1 MKNLNRALRMALKYR
16 WSLAGSFIC
25 SILVAVFW
33 GANLGAVYPFVEV
46 VLNDGKTI
54 HQWAEKRIEQASLDI
69 STAESEIQKLSDEA
83 AGANQVETASIQK
96 DIELKESFI
105 DDQENRIAQTQWLVP
120 YIKKYCPNSPFET
133 LVYII
138 GFLLVATFFRGI
150 FLAANM
156 YLVARVGQSTVLDLQ
171 NEVFQNVLGM
181 EIGETGVKGTGD
193 LIGRIRGETNNIGS
207 AIMTLF
213 GKTVREPLKM
223 LACIAGAAY
232 MNWRLLIFSCLVAP
246 IAMFLMYQLA
256 KLTKRANRKA
266 MEESARLLNR
276 LYQALSYSRIVKAF
290 SMEKHEQKR
299 FETVANDVYNK
310 SMRIQVY
317 SAFSRMNNEVLGV
330 SMICLSILAGG
341 YLVLNHETH
350 FLGVKMSKSAMT
362 FGEVMA
368 FFAFLIGVADPL
380 RKMADVYNQLQC
392 GIVAADRVFPL
403 VDQRAAVQTP
413 AHPVSL
419 PSYKRDIEFE
429 KVKFEYES
437 DRPILN
443 SVSFSLQAGQ
453 SIAII
458 GPNGCGKSTMI
469 NLLPRFFDPKS
480 GSIRIDG
487 VDIRDLEI
495 AELRKQVG
503 YVTQQTMLFDDTI
516 ANNIRYGTPEA
527 TDLEVI
533 SASRKAHADEFVR
546 TLSEGYD
553 SSIGEHGGRL
563 SGGQRQRL
571 SLARAILKDPAILL
585 LDEATSQIDP
595 QSEILIHKTLAE
607 FIKGRTTLIVTHRM
621 STLDLVDL
629 ILVMDEGRIVD
640 CGTHDELFQR
650 CDVYQRLRRAELKD
664 IA

>member
-1 MKNLNRALRMALKYR
+1 MALKYR
-16 WSLAGSFIC
+16 WSLIGSIIC

-54 HQWAEKRIEQASLDI
+54 HQWAERRIEQANVDI
-69 STAESEIQKLSDEA
+69 ASAEKEIEAFQVEVQAAAGAEADEIQKK
-83 AGANQVETASIQK
+83 IY
-96 DIELKESFI
+96 LKESFI
-105 DDQENRIAQTQWLVP
+105 EDQHKRIERTEWLVP
-120 YIKKYCPNSPFET
+120 YIEKYCPTTPFRT

-138 GFLLVATFFRGI
+138 GFLLFATFCRGI
-150 FLAANM
+150 FLAINM
-156 YLVARVGQSTVLDLQ
+156 YLVARVGQRTVLDLQ

-181 EIGETGVKGTGD
+181 EISETGVEGTGD
-193 LIGRIRGETNNIGS
+193 LIGRIRGETNNIGN
-207 AIMTLF
+207 AVMTLF
-213 GKTVREPLKM
+213 GKTIREPLKM
-223 LACIAGAAY
+223 MACIAGAAY

-256 KLTKRANRKA
+256 RLTKRANRKA
-266 MEESARLLNR
+266 MEESAKLLNR

-299 FETVANDVYNK
+299 FESVANDVYKK

-341 YLVLNHETH
+341 YLVLNHSTH
-350 FLGVKMSKSAMT
+350 FLNIKMSASAMT

-380 RKMADVYNQLQC
+380 RKMADVYNQIQC

-403 VDQRAAVQTP
+403 VDQRAAVQQP
-413 AHPVSL
+413 ANPVPLSNYR
-419 PSYKRDIEFE
+419 SDIEFDSI
-429 KVKFEYES
+429 KFEYEA
-437 DRPILN
+437 DRQILN
-443 SVSFSLQAGQ
+443 GVSFTLKAGQ
-453 SIAII
+453 SMAII
-458 GPNGCGKSTMI
+458 GPNGCGKSTLI

-480 GSIRIDG
+480 GSIRIGG
-487 VDIRDLEI
+487 VDIRDLDI
-495 AELRKQVG
+495 PELRSQVG

-516 ANNIRYGTPEA
+516 GNNIRYGTPEA

-533 SASRKAHADEFVR
+533 AASRKAHADEFIR
-546 TLSEGYD
+546 DLPEGYD
-553 SSIGEHGGRL
+553 SGIGEHGGRL

-571 SLARAILKDPAILL
+571 SLARAILKDPSILL

-595 QSEILIHKTLAE
+595 QSEILIHNTLSD
-607 FIKGRTTLIVTHRM
+607 FIQGRTTLIVTHRM
-621 STLDLVDL
+621 STLELVDL
-629 ILVMDEGRIVD
+629 IMVMDEGRVVD
-640 CGTHDELFQR
+640 CGTHSELYER
-650 CDVYQRLRRAELKD
+650 CEVYRHLRNAEFKET
-664 IA
+664 A

>member
-1 MKNLNRALRMALKYR
+1 MALKYR
-16 WSLAGSFIC
+16 WSLIGSIIC

-54 HQWAEKRIEQASLDI
+54 HQWAERRIEQANVDI
-69 STAESEIQKLSDEA
+69 ATAEKEVKALEVDVQAA
-83 AGANQVETASIQK
+83 AGAEADTIQK
-96 DIELKESFI
+96 KIYLKESFI
-105 DDQENRIAQTQWLVP
+105 EDQHKRIERTEWLVP
-120 YIKKYCPNSPFET
+120 YIEKYCPNTPFKT

-138 GFLLVATFFRGI
+138 GFLLFATFCRGI
-150 FLAANM
+150 FLAINM
-156 YLVARVGQSTVLDLQ
+156 YLVARVGQRTVLDLQ

-181 EIGETGVKGTGD
+181 EISETGVEGTGD
-193 LIGRIRGETNNIGS
+193 LIGRIRGETNNIGN
-207 AIMTLF
+207 AVMTLF
-213 GKTVREPLKM
+213 GKTIREPLKM
-223 LACIAGAAY
+223 MACIAGAAY

-256 KLTKRANRKA
+256 RLTKRANRKA
-266 MEESARLLNR
+266 MEESAKLLNR

-299 FETVANDVYNK
+299 FETVANDVYKK
-310 SMRIQVY
+310 SMRIQIY

-350 FLGVKMSKSAMT
+350 FLNVKMSASAMT

-380 RKMADVYNQLQC
+380 RKMADVYNQIQC
-392 GIVAADRVFPL
+392 GVVAADRVFPL
-403 VDQRAAVQTP
+403 VDQRAAVQQP
-413 AHPVSL
+413 AKPIPL
-419 PSYKRDIEFE
+419 PNYRSDIQFDSI
-429 KVKFEYES
+429 KFEYES
-437 DRPILN
+437 DRQILN
-443 SVSFSLQAGQ
+443 GVSFTLKAGQ
-453 SIAII
+453 SMAII
-458 GPNGCGKSTMI
+458 GPNGCGKSTLI

-480 GSIRIDG
+480 GAIRIGG
-487 VDIRDLEI
+487 VDIRDLDI
-495 AELRKQVG
+495 AELRSEVG

-516 ANNIRYGTPEA
+516 GNNIRYGTPEA

-533 SASRKAHADEFVR
+533 AASRKAHADEFIR
-546 TLSEGYD
+546 DLPEGYD
-553 SSIGEHGGRL
+553 SGIGEHGGRL

-571 SLARAILKDPAILL
+571 SLARAILKDPSILL

-595 QSEILIHKTLAE
+595 QSEILIHNTLSD

-621 STLDLVDL
+621 STLELVDL
-629 ILVMDEGRIVD
+629 IMVMDEGRVVD
-640 CGTHDELFQR
+640 CGTHSELYER
-650 CDVYQRLRRAELKD
+650 CEVYRHLRNAEFKET
-664 IA
+664 A

>member
-16 WSLAGSFIC
+16 WSLTGSFIC

-54 HQWAEKRIEQASLDI
+54 QQWADKRIEQAQSDI
-69 STAESEIQKLSDEA
+69 ASAELEIKKLSDEA
-83 AGANQVETASIQK
+83 EELGTDAVSLRKKIK
-96 DIELKESFI
+96 LKESFI
-105 DDQENRIAQTQWLVP
+105 DDQKNRVSQTQWLIP
-120 YIKKYCPNSPFET
+120 YIDKYCPNTPFQT

-171 NEVFQNVLGM
+171 NEVFQNVLQM
-181 EIGETGVKGTGD
+181 EISETGVKGTGD

-213 GKTVREPLKM
+213 GKTVREPMKM

-246 IAMFLMYQLA
+246 IAMYLMYQLA

-299 FETVANDVYNK
+299 FANVANDVYNK

-413 AHPVSL
+413 ATPVSL
-419 PSYKRDIEFE
+419 ARCQSEIKFE
-429 KVKFEYES
+429 NVKFEYEK
-437 DRPILN
+437 DLPILN
-443 SVSFSLQAGQ
+443 GISFTLEAGQ
-453 SIAII
+453 SMAII

-469 NLLPRFFDPKS
+469 NLLPRFFDANS
-480 GSIRIDG
+480 GRIRIDG
-487 VDIRDLEI
+487 VDIRDVELEV
-495 AELRKQVG
+495 LRKQVG

-516 ANNIRYGTPEA
+516 ANNIRYGSPDA
-527 TDLEVI
+527 SDLEVV
-533 SASRKAHADEFVR
+533 AAARKAHADEFIR
-546 TLSEGYD
+546 NLAEGYD
-553 SSIGEHGGRL
+553 SSIGEHGGKL

-571 SLARAILKDPAILL
+571 SLARAILKDPSILL

-595 QSEILIHKTLAE
+595 QSEILIHNTLSE

-629 ILVMDEGRIVD
+629 ILVMDEGRVID
-640 CGTHDELFQR
+640 CGTHKELFQR

>member
-1 MKNLNRALRMALKYR
+1 MALKYR
-16 WSLAGSFIC
+16 WSLIGSIIC

-54 HQWAEKRIEQASLDI
+54 HEWADRRIEQANLDI
-69 STAESEIQKLSDEA
+69 ATAQNEIQTLNAEA
-83 AGANQVETASIQK
+83 QGAPAADVTSIEK
-96 DIELKESFI
+96 KVHLKESFI
-105 DDQENRIAQTQWLVP
+105 EDQNKRIAQTQWLIP
-120 YIKKYCPNSPFET
+120 YINKYCPDTPFKT

-150 FLAANM
+150 FLAMNM
-156 YLVARVGQSTVLDLQ
+156 YLVARVGQRTVLDLQ
-171 NEVFQNVLGM
+171 NDVFQNVLGM
-181 EIGETGVKGTGD
+181 EIGETGVEGTGD
-193 LIGRIRGETNNIGS
+193 LIGRIRGETNNIGN
-207 AIMTLF
+207 AVMTLF
-213 GKTVREPLKM
+213 GKTIREPLKM
-223 LACIAGAAY
+223 IACIAGAAY

-246 IAMFLMYQLA
+246 IAIYLMYQLA
-256 KLTKRANRKA
+256 RLTKRANRKA
-266 MEESARLLNR
+266 MEESAKLLNR

-299 FETVANDVYNK
+299 FATVANDVYKK

-350 FLGVKMSKSAMT
+350 FLTVKMSNSAMT

-403 VDQRAAVQTP
+403 VDQRAAVQQP
-413 AHPVSL
+413 ANPVSI
-419 PSYKRDIEFE
+419 SNYRSDIDFSSVE
-429 KVKFEYES
+429 FEYET

-443 SVSFSLQAGQ
+443 GVSFTLKAGQ
-453 SIAII
+453 SLAII
-458 GPNGCGKSTMI
+458 GPNGCGKSTLI

-487 VDIRDLEI
+487 VDIRDLDI
-495 AELRKQVG
+495 SKLRSQVG

-516 ANNIRYGTPEA
+516 GNNIRYGSPEA
-527 TDLEVI
+527 TDLEVVA
-533 SASRKAHADEFVR
+533 ASRKAHADEFIR
-546 TLSEGYD
+546 ELPEGYD
-553 SSIGEHGGRL
+553 SGIGEHGGRL

-571 SLARAILKDPAILL
+571 SLARAILKDPSILL

-595 QSEILIHKTLAE
+595 QSEILIHKTLSE

-629 ILVMDEGRIVD
+629 IMVMDEGRVID
-640 CGTHDELFQR
+640 CGTHRELFAR
-650 CDVYQRLRRAELKD
+650 CDVYRRLRSAEFKE